1 MYHFLIIPYNLSTQ
15 NNEVLFFTNNLRV
28 FAITNITVLNFSRSN
43 VKTNCLKNILQKVQ
57 KNLQSFAP
65 LFLILVI
72 CPFHTFCIPI
82 FLTVNFCNGCEFLY
96 FL

>member
-28 FAITNITVLNFSRSN
+28 FAIINITVLNFSRSN

-72 CPFHTFCIPI
+72 CPFDAFCIPI